1 MRIAALQFPHYEV
14 IGLFQSKDELLLE
27 QRIRLGE
34 LFDVY
39 GVLLTEKQ
47 RKSCELLLQGD
58 LSMVEVGEVLG
69 MTRQGAY
76 DLLRRTRDCLDALE
90 KDLGVRALEKRYRAL
105 SEAIRENRA
114 ILPDVFV
121 RRVEGLLASEEGVS
135 DV

>member
-14 IGLFQSKDELLLE
+14 IRLFQSKDELLLE

-58 LSMVEVGEVLG
+58 LSMVEVGEV
-69 MTRQGAY
+69 RWVQ
-76 DLLRRTRDCLDALE
+76 
-90 KDLGVRALEKRYRAL
+90 
-105 SEAIRENRA
+105 
-114 ILPDVFV
+114 
-121 RRVEGLLASEEGVS
+121 
-135 DV
+135 